1 MDNFCFRIKEKLKEK
16 MPAHSFSMWIDP
28 LSINMENNTVVV
40 GCRNSFFKK
49 RIIENYSDII
59 KKVLYEDT
67 QKDDLYVDFTE
78 SDIKEKN
85 EKTEP
90 VSKIVKP
97 THVEKHLYSDN
108 KQMSFFGDRFKF
120 QNGRFLRSGYTLDNF
135 IVGKNSEFAYSAAL
149 SLASP
154 KRRNPYNSVFI
165 QSDTGLGKSHLTQAV
180 GHHILTDSPGES
192 VYYVTAEDFTNEMVM
207 CLKQDNISSFKER
220 YRKNC
225 DVLLMDD
232 VQFLSGKAR
241 TQQELSMI
249 LDYLMEAD
257 KKIIFSGSLSPLEI
271 PKLDTQLKSRLSSS
285 LLSIIDKP
293 DFSTRK
299 KIARKK
305 AQVLKFDIPENIIDY
320 LASEL
325 TDSIRQLESG
335 VKALGVR
342 SSLLGVPLSLGL
354 AEEILSE
361 ISERKKEIT
370 IDAIKKF
377 VCDEFG
383 IGIDK
388 LVSKSRKQEIVRP
401 RQIAIFLS
409 RKYTDQPL
417 QFIGKSFNRYHATAI
432 HAIKAVEQGIKS
444 KDVFFKQVEVLEK
457 KLETKF
463 I

>member
-1 MDNFCFRIKEKLKEK
+1 MDNFGFRIKEKLKEK

-28 LSINMENNTVVV
+28 LSINIEKNNRVTI
-40 GCRNSFFKK
+40 GCKNSFFKK
-49 RIIENYSDII
+49 RIIENYSEII
-59 KKVLYEDT
+59 KSTLFEDT
-67 QKDDLYVDFTE
+67 NKSDLIVDFTE
-78 SDIKEKN
+78 SDSNKKN
-85 EKTEP
+85 TEH
-90 VSKIVKP
+90 SQAKIVKP
-97 THVEKHLYSDN
+97 TQMEKHLYSDK

-120 QNGRFLRSGYTLDNF
+120 QNGRFLRAGYTLDNF
-135 IVGKNSEFAYSAAL
+135 VVGKNSEFAYSAAL

-154 KRRNPYNSVFI
+154 KRRSPYNSVFI

-180 GHHILTDSPGES
+180 GHHILTDCPNES

-207 CLKQDNISSFKER
+207 CLKQDNINSFKER

-257 KKIIFSGSLSPLEI
+257 KKIIFSGSLCPIEI
-271 PKLDTQLKSRLSSS
+271 PKLDNQLKSRLSSS
-285 LLSIIDKP
+285 LLSVIDKP
-293 DFSTRK
+293 DFATRK

-305 AQVLKFDIPENIIDY
+305 AAACGFDIPDNIIDY

-325 TDSIRQLESG
+325 TDSIRQIESG
-335 VKALGVR
+335 INSLGMR
-342 SSLLGVPLSLGL
+342 SSLLGVPLTLGL
-354 AEEILSE
+354 AQEILSE
-361 ISERKKEIT
+361 ISERTKEIT
-370 IDAIKKF
+370 IDLIKKL
-377 VCDEFG
+377 VSEQFG
-383 IGIDK
+383 ISPDK

-444 KDVFFKQVEVLEK
+444 KNSFFKQVEVLED
-457 KLETKF
+457 KLENNF
-463 I
+463 